1 MSRKKECIPGAE
13 WDFDWL
19 EDSRITPAE
28 CFACW
33 GWEFHRELAKQAK
46 VAARIE
52 ATRAGLLK
60 TESGLYDLSFPLP
73 RLWVEF
79 SGLIFCPSWPEKPYQ
94 EATDRE
100 KEAIQ
105 HAAPENIPFQPLA
118 FQVCVQSL
126 QAESVRNF
134 YGEPSGS
141 FESAAIERKDGDGKA
156 YSTVAAFELDWR
168 RRDSELVDDFKR
180 WLTAARESKIKAETM
195 FPQKGAGAPV
205 RQCRA
210 DLNALGAFRLRKILS
225 WKNAVS
231 HVSVARPGKDLYSS
245 EAHWS
250 EAVKR
255 ARERIEF
262 LKELKFP
269 KGDVRPFPKMEI
281 PW

>member
-1 MSRKKECIPGAE
+1 MSRKKERISEAE
-13 WDFDWL
+13 WNFDWL

-33 GWEFHRELAKQAK
+33 EWEFRRELAKLAK

-60 TESGLYDLSFPLP
+60 TESGLYDQPSPLP
-73 RLWVEF
+73 SLWVEF

-94 EATDRE
+94 EATNCE

-105 HAAPENIPFQPLA
+105 HAALENIPFQPLP

-126 QAESVRNF
+126 QAEGLRNL

-141 FESAAIERKDGDGKA
+141 FGSAVIERKDEDGKA
-156 YSTVAAFELDWR
+156 YTTVAAFELDWR
-168 RRDSELVDDFKR
+168 RRDSEIVEDFKR
-180 WLTAARESKIKAETM
+180 WLSQARESKTKAETV
-195 FPQKGAGAPV
+195 FPQKGAGASV
-205 RQCRA
+205 RQFKA
-210 DLNALGAFRLRKILS
+210 DIKALGALRLRKILS
-225 WKNAVS
+225 WTEAVAHAS
-231 HVSVARPGKDLYSS
+231 IARSGKDLYSS

-262 LKELKFP
+262 LKGVKILNEASLP
-269 KGDVRPFPKMEI
+269 S
-281 PW
+281 

>member
-1 MSRKKECIPGAE
+1 MSRTKERISEAE
-13 WDFDWL
+13 WNFDWI

-33 GWEFHRELAKQAK
+33 EWEFHRELAKLAQ

-52 ATRAGLLK
+52 ATRAGWLK
-60 TESGLYDLSFPLP
+60 TESGLYDQLFPLP
-73 RLWVEF
+73 SLWVEF

-105 HAAPENIPFQPLA
+105 HSAPENIPFQPLA

-126 QAESVRNF
+126 QAEGLRIL

-141 FESAAIERKDGDGKA
+141 FGSAVIERKDGDGKA
-156 YSTVAAFELDWR
+156 YTTVAAFELDWR
-168 RRDSELVDDFKR
+168 RRDSEIVEDFER
-180 WLTAARESKIKAETM
+180 WLAQARESKTKAETL
-195 FPQKGAGAPV
+195 FPQKGAGASV
-205 RQCRA
+205 RQLKA
-210 DLNALGAFRLRKILS
+210 DIKALGALRLREKLS
-225 WKNAVS
+225 WTNAVAL
-231 HVSVARPGKDLYSS
+231 VSIARSGKDLYSS

-262 LKELKFP
+262 LKKVKFP
-269 KGDVRPFPKMEI
+269 KRLHFRPKGSE
-281 PW
+281 